1 VLACTPGGG
10 RSTVASKVEVEYVGK
25 TMMNATIGTLVG
37 TALLAGCSVPKLPSD
52 ADSSKSNMSVGVVQ
66 REIRKGMTG
75 GEVATVLGSPNIVTS
90 GPGGTEVWVYDRT
103 FSQVET
109 ASASTGVWFV
119 VGTTGQNSGVAR
131 SSQSTLTVVIKFD
144 AEKRVA
150 DVAYHQ
156 SKF

>member
-1 VLACTPGGG
+1 MHTSLPLVIA
-10 RSTVASKVEVEYVGK
+10 AS
-25 TMMNATIGTLVG
+25 
-37 TALLAGCSVPKLPSD
+37 ALLAGCSVPKLPSD
-52 ADSSKSNMSVGVVQ
+52 SDGAKTNLSAGVVQ

-90 GPGGTEVWVYDRT
+90 GPNDSEVWVYDRT
-103 FSQVET
+103 FSQVE
-109 ASASTGVWFV
+109 AAGASTDVWFL
-119 VGTTGQNSGVAR
+119 VGVTGQTAGISR

-144 AEKRVA
+144 ADKKVA

>member
-1 VLACTPGGG
+1 MKPHVMTFANKTETRYPDKMTSLQTWMGLMASALVL
-10 RSTVASKVEVEYVGK
+10 
-25 TMMNATIGTLVG
+25 
-37 TALLAGCSVPKLPSD
+37 GCSVPKLPSD
-52 ADSSKSNMSVGVVQ
+52 SDTSKTNMSVGVVQ

-103 FSQVET
+103 FSQVEA

-119 VGTTGQNSGVAR
+119 IGTTGSNAGVTR

-144 AEKRVA
+144 VEKKVA

>member
-1 VLACTPGGG
+1 MQFTSLAFGI
-10 RSTVASKVEVEYVGK
+10 SIVAS
-25 TMMNATIGTLVG
+25 
-37 TALLAGCSVPKLPSD
+37 ALMIAGCSVPKLPSD
-52 ADSSKSNMSVGVVQ
+52 SDDSKQNLTAGVVQ

-90 GPGGTEVWVYDRT
+90 GPENSEVWVYDRT
-103 FSQVET
+103 FSQVE
-109 ASASTGVWFV
+109 AAGASTGVWFV
-119 VGTTGQNSGVAR
+119 IGTTGQSAGVRR

-144 AEKRVA
+144 GEKRVT

>member
-1 VLACTPGGG
+1 MAIGLLLGSGCT
-10 RSTVASKVEVEYVGK
+10 
-25 TMMNATIGTLVG
+25 AT
-37 TALLAGCSVPKLPSD
+37 LPSGNEPD
-52 ADSSKSNMSVGVVQ
+52 KQTLTAGVVQ

-75 GEVATVLGSPNIVTS
+75 GEVASVLGSPNIVTS
-90 GPGGTEVWVYDRT
+90 GTGGTEVWVYDRT
-103 FSQVET
+103 FSQVEA

-119 VGTTGQNSGVAR
+119 IGTTGQGSAISR

-144 AEKRVA
+144 ANKTVQ

>member
-1 VLACTPGGG
+1 MTQVHTWAGLIATSLVL
-10 RSTVASKVEVEYVGK
+10 
-25 TMMNATIGTLVG
+25 
-37 TALLAGCSVPKLPSD
+37 GCSVPKLPSD
-52 ADSSKSNMSVGVVQ
+52 SDTSKTNMSVGVVQ

-103 FSQVET
+103 FSQVEA

-119 VGTTGQNSGVAR
+119 IGTTGSNAGVTR

-144 AEKRVA
+144 AEKKVA

>member
-1 VLACTPGGG
+1 MKYVTRMHKSSTLAGLVATVL
-10 RSTVASKVEVEYVGK
+10 
-25 TMMNATIGTLVG
+25 IG
-37 TALLAGCSVPKLPSD
+37 GCSVPKLPSD
-52 ADSSKSNMSVGVVQ
+52 TDNSKTNMSVGVVQ

-119 VGTTGQNSGVAR
+119 VGTTGQNAGVAR

-144 AEKRVA
+144 AEKKVA

>member
-1 VLACTPGGG
+1 M
-10 RSTVASKVEVEYVGK
+10 SKSS
-25 TMMNATIGTLVG
+25 LHFSLS
-37 TALLAGCSVPKLPSD
+37 LLLLSGCSVPKLPSD
-52 ADSSKSNMSVGVVQ
+52 GDTSKSNLSAGVVQ

-75 GEVATVLGSPNIVTS
+75 GEVATILGSPNIVTS
-90 GPGGTEVWVYDRT
+90 GPNNSEVWVYDKT

-109 ASASTGVWFV
+109 ANAGTGVWFI
-119 VGTTGQNSGVAR
+119 VGSTGQNAAVSR

-144 AEKRVA
+144 GDKKVS

>member
-1 VLACTPGGG
+1 MFIRNVIA
-10 RSTVASKVEVEYVGK
+10 
-25 TMMNATIGTLVG
+25 NAALGLTLC
-37 TALLAGCSVPKLPSD
+37 ACSVPKLPSD
-52 ADSSKSNMSVGVVQ
+52 ADTSKSNMTVGVVQ

-90 GPGGTEVWVYDRT
+90 GANGGEVWVYDRT
-103 FSQVET
+103 FSQVEA
-109 ASASTGVWFV
+109 ASAGTGVWFV
-119 VGTTGQNSGVAR
+119 IGSTGQNAGISR

-144 AEKRVA
+144 DSKKVT

>member
-1 VLACTPGGG
+1 MRIAKAI
-10 RSTVASKVEVEYVGK
+10 SA
-25 TMMNATIGTLVG
+25 
-37 TALLAGCSVPKLPSD
+37 ALLTTICSCNVPKLPSEND
-52 ADSSKSNMSVGVVQ
+52 ASKSNLSAGVVQ

-90 GPGGTEVWVYDRT
+90 GPNNTEVWVYDRT
-103 FSQVET
+103 FSQVEA
-109 ASASTGVWFV
+109 ASAGTGVWFV
-119 VGTTGQNSGVAR
+119 IGTTGQNAAVSR

-144 AEKRVA
+144 SEKKVA

>member
-1 VLACTPGGG
+1 MSNMK
-10 RSTVASKVEVEYVGK
+10 STLIMGMAAIVS
-25 TMMNATIGTLVG
+25 
-37 TALLAGCSVPKLPSD
+37 ALGCSVPKLPSD
-52 ADSSKSNMSVGVVQ
+52 SDSSKSNMSVGVVQ

-103 FSQVET
+103 FSQVEA

-119 VGTTGQNSGVAR
+119 IGTTGQNAGVTR
-131 SSQSTLTVVIKFD
+131 SSQSTLTVVVKFD
-144 AEKRVA
+144 AEKTVA

>member
-1 VLACTPGGG
+1 MHCHLRRLGIITP
-10 RSTVASKVEVEYVGK
+10 S
-25 TMMNATIGTLVG
+25 L
-37 TALLAGCSVPKLPSD
+37 ALLICGCSVPKLPSD
-52 ADSSKSNMSVGVVQ
+52 SDDSKQNLTAGVVQ

-75 GEVATVLGSPNIVTS
+75 GEVAAVLGSPNIVTS
-90 GPGGTEVWVYDRT
+90 GPENTEVWVYDRT
-103 FSQVET
+103 FSQVE
-109 ASASTGVWFV
+109 AAGASTGVWFV
-119 VGTTGQNSGVAR
+119 VGTTGQSAGVRR